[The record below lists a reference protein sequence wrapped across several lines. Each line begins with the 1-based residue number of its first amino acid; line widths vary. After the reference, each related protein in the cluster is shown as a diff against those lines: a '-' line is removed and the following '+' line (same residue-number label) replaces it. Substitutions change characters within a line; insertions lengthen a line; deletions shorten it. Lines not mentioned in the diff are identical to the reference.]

1 MSVGLAWKSAAKSN
15 EKLVNEKYAT
25 LFLSWM
31 PFTWKEQ
38 FHTQQKWVLGLKNI
52 KQLSLI
58 IFYLQKEIY
67 NNKYIQLSLCPC

>member
-1 MSVGLAWKSAAKSN
+1 
-15 EKLVNEKYAT
+15 
-25 LFLSWM
+25 M

-52 KQLSLI
+52 KQFLEKKLSLI